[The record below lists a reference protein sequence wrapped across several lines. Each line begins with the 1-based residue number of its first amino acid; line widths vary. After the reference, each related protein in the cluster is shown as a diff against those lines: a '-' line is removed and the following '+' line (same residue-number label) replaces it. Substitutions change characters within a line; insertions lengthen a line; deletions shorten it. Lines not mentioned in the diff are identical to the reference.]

1 MKYKWKINDLEEYI
15 KLLKLKLYNL
25 LGIKDINKIDTDTLI
40 NILNNINDEE
50 TSYNVK
56 ILLADLNQAH
66 ILLGEI
72 CPYDFLEYYLYG
84 DLDTSDNYNRK
95 SLDIIKEHVSILD
108 KYPFAKDDL
117 LKARRILK
125 YNTWLPLDT
134 LFSMKQC
141 NLSNDDILE
150 LTHDFYKQF
159 DSYFFKKFMGVFKYR
174 KDIVSFKNYDGGG
187 TLGTCYELLC
197 ASTSYIQ
204 ILRDHNIGDVT
215 TTIHE
220 FMHATSFSINPNHL
234 YDPNKDFLSEFD
246 TTFINLLATDYI
258 SQNLK
263 TEQIYANSFNAL
275 VDHYNSINSA
285 YILDLIKDEDI
296 TSNKDLSSF
305 IKSHEANLEIILH
318 YIKMDLPFYLFIYSL
333 PFIFA
338 VELYNIYKTDKDK
351 AIYLLKKIINAN
363 CNSKEEYY
371 QMMLDFGLIPGRHLN
386 TYAVDI
392 NKKVKSKIK
401 LNIDGVKMT

>member
-125 YNTWLPLDT
+125 YNTGLPLDT

-159 DSYFFKKFMGVFKYR
+159 DSYFFKKFMG
-174 KDIVSFKNYDGGG
+174 
-187 TLGTCYELLC
+187 
-197 ASTSYIQ
+197 
-204 ILRDHNIGDVT
+204 
-215 TTIHE
+215 
-220 FMHATSFSINPNHL
+220 
-234 YDPNKDFLSEFD
+234 
-246 TTFINLLATDYI
+246 
-258 SQNLK
+258 
-263 TEQIYANSFNAL
+263 
-275 VDHYNSINSA
+275 
-285 YILDLIKDEDI
+285 
-296 TSNKDLSSF
+296 
-305 IKSHEANLEIILH
+305 
-318 YIKMDLPFYLFIYSL
+318 
-333 PFIFA
+333 
-338 VELYNIYKTDKDK
+338 
-351 AIYLLKKIINAN
+351 
-363 CNSKEEYY
+363 
-371 QMMLDFGLIPGRHLN
+371 
-386 TYAVDI
+386 
-392 NKKVKSKIK
+392 
-401 LNIDGVKMT
+401 

>member
-1 MKYKWKINDLEEYI
+1 
-15 KLLKLKLYNL
+15 
-25 LGIKDINKIDTDTLI
+25 
-40 NILNNINDEE
+40 
-50 TSYNVK
+50 
-56 ILLADLNQAH
+56 
-66 ILLGEI
+66 
-72 CPYDFLEYYLYG
+72 
-84 DLDTSDNYNRK
+84 
-95 SLDIIKEHVSILD
+95 
-108 KYPFAKDDL
+108 
-117 LKARRILK
+117 
-125 YNTWLPLDT
+125 
-134 LFSMKQC
+134 
-141 NLSNDDILE
+141 
-150 LTHDFYKQF
+150 
-159 DSYFFKKFMGVFKYR
+159 
-174 KDIVSFKNYDGGG
+174 
-187 TLGTCYELLC
+187 
-197 ASTSYIQ
+197 
-204 ILRDHNIGDVT
+204 
-215 TTIHE
+215 
-220 FMHATSFSINPNHL
+220 MHATSFSINPNHL

-246 TTFINLLATDYI
+246 TTFINLLATEYI

-392 NKKVKSKIK
+392 NKKVEGKIK